1 MLSLNLSMTKTK
13 KDGLLNYYRRRI
25 MVMKILQTD
34 CTPEQIQED
43 LPELEKLN
51 REAVETK
58 IMWEFFGGTITLE
71 NGHKYQV
78 TGD

>member
-1 MLSLNLSMTKTK
+1 MTM
-13 KDGLLNYYRRRI
+13 R
-25 MVMKILQTD
+25 ILQTD

-43 LPELEKLN
+43 LPELERLN
-51 REAVETK
+51 REAMETR

-78 TGD
+78 TGEQTCKSILNSQKIYETVVP

>member
-1 MLSLNLSMTKTK
+1 MTM
-13 KDGLLNYYRRRI
+13 R
-25 MVMKILQTD
+25 ILQTD

-43 LPELEKLN
+43 LPELERLN
-51 REAVETK
+51 REAMQTR

-78 TGD
+78 TGE

>member
-1 MLSLNLSMTKTK
+1 MTM
-13 KDGLLNYYRRRI
+13 R
-25 MVMKILQTD
+25 ILQTD

-43 LPELEKLN
+43 LPELERLN
-51 REAVETK
+51 REAMVTR

-78 TGD
+78 TGE